1 LFDTFL
7 GYHIRSKEYG
17 DQRAQVID
25 KYAISI
31 ATAFKTYNS
40 KDWGYFAGDTT
51 VRALHGYGYYVAGRW
66 VAGILEGVG
75 GVTVPAP
82 VKMTC
87 DNASLPVGAQG
98 VRFTA
103 VSKNAAKVINGVKFT
118 GHALDRMQERGILSP
133 SVVIDAIQ
141 NPSQVLPGDMPN
153 TMIYIRENLKVVVNE
168 SGDIITA
175 MIQSAKK

>member
-1 LFDTFL
+1 MR
-7 GYHIRSKEYG
+7 G
-17 DQRAQVID
+17 
-25 KYAISI
+25 
-31 ATAFKTYNS
+31 
-40 KDWGYFAGDTT
+40 
-51 VRALHGYGYYVAGRW
+51 LHGYGYYVAGKF
-66 VAGILEGVG
+66 VVNQVSGALESAGAVES
-75 GVTVPAP
+75 AP

-103 VSKNAAKVINGVKFT
+103 VSKNSAKVINGVKFT

-133 SVVIDAIQ
+133 SVVIDTIQ

-153 TMIYIRENLKVVVNE
+153 TMVYIRENLKVVVNA
-168 SGDIITA
+168 SGDIITT